1 MKRIRALFAAAVFFA
16 GALLASCGA
25 GKRRYEAQFLQLF
38 DTVTTVVAYMD
49 SREEFERFSEFIRDT
64 LEEYHQLYD
73 IYNQYEGINNIRTI
87 NDNAGA
93 KPVKVDK
100 RIIGLLEFSKKA
112 YQDTN
117 GRVNIAL
124 GPVLRVWH
132 DYRTRGIEDP
142 ENAKLPSADELSKM
156 NRHTDINDVIINR
169 EESTV
174 YLADPGMSLDVG
186 AVAKGYAVEKTAQ
199 EAERRGYAS
208 ALISVGGNVRAI
220 GSKDGRGKPWNIG
233 VENPDSNQDGEP
245 ALTMRIV
252 GKSVVTSGSYQRY
265 YTVDGKR
272 YHHIIDPDTLMP
284 LDYFK
289 SVTIVCADSGLAD
302 MLSTAVFNMPY
313 QEGADYIDSLPDVE
327 AVWIMNDN
335 EIKYSKGFE
344 RYLAK

>member
-1 MKRIRALFAAAVFFA
+1 M
-16 GALLASCGA
+16 
-25 GKRRYEAQFLQLF
+25 QLF

-73 IYNQYEGINNIRTI
+73 IYNQYEGINNIMTI

-100 RIIGLLEFSKKA
+100 RIIDLLEFSKKA

-156 NRHTDINDVIINR
+156 NRHTDIDDVIINR

-174 YLADPGMSLDVG
+174 YLA
-186 AVAKGYAVEKTAQ
+186 
-199 EAERRGYAS
+199 
-208 ALISVGGNVRAI
+208 
-220 GSKDGRGKPWNIG
+220 KP
-233 VENPDSNQDGEP
+233 E
-245 ALTMRIV
+245 
-252 GKSVVTSGSYQRY
+252 
-265 YTVDGKR
+265 
-272 YHHIIDPDTLMP
+272 
-284 LDYFK
+284 
-289 SVTIVCADSGLAD
+289 
-302 MLSTAVFNMPY
+302 
-313 QEGADYIDSLPDVE
+313 
-327 AVWIMNDN
+327 
-335 EIKYSKGFE
+335 
-344 RYLAK
+344 